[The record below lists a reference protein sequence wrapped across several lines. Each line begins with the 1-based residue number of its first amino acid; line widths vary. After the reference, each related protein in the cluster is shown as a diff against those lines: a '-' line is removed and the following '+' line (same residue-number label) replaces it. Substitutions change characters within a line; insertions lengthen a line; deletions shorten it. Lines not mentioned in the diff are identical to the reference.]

1 MTRRRI
7 RTVRRL
13 AATLLAATCLPLA
26 LLTASCG
33 KGGNSAAPQG
43 GTPGPGPGP
52 GPGSGSAEGDSANW
66 AVANEASALY
76 FSLKGSPNRNASTV
90 TYLLSKPNV
99 EFAGVSDSLGNVWA
113 CFDNGRVLLYVV
125 NCLAG
130 IFIFGLIAL
139 YCWPTIIEAFVER
152 AFEGEHPVRIPVWPI
167 KLIVFIGAV
176 LMTIEYIVQLV
187 AAIRR
192 KITPDSIDEVA
203 PVVDLVEQF
212 ADDPE
217 PPRPAAS
224 AQSDRKDS

>member
-1 MTRRRI
+1 MHQIMKAAKQACRVFLA
-7 RTVRRL
+7 TVFL
-13 AATLLAATCLPLA
+13 VAAAQT
-26 LLTASCG
+26 TAH
-33 KGGNSAAPQG
+33 AQ
-43 GTPGPGPGP
+43 
-52 GPGSGSAEGDSANW
+52 SANNSQYTMQEI
-66 AVANEASALY
+66 VD
-76 FSLKGSPNRNASTV
+76 
-90 TYLLSKPNV
+90 
-99 EFAGVSDSLGNVWA
+99 AGHGFFGETSG
-113 CFDNGRVLLYVV
+113 G
-125 NCLAG
+125 LAKV
-130 IFIFGLIAL
+130 
-139 YCWPTIIEAFVER
+139 VER

-187 AAIRR
+187 AAIRS